1 MINTKDLEKLVS
13 LALSSAYVKDEKPI
27 SLMVVSDRPES
38 GKTEL
43 ANKFI
48 GNRRLAYLSDITAYA
63 LWRDFH
69 KQINAGEIRHFIIPE
84 FLAPL
89 SRGSS
94 TVASFIATLQMLVEE
109 GIMEIHTGFLEPIK
123 LESPTTIGAI
133 VCLPRNAF
141 NYNRM
146 EWEVS
151 GFLSRFMVVSY
162 KYNDAT
168 IERIFDSIMNRDYL
182 VESRIKLDFPSGQA
196 DIAIPKGIAQKARA
210 LSYKA
215 SEKARKDGKLY
226 GFRDLKNILCLMTA
240 NVVLE
245 NMQNGGNRT
254 EVNQSDYKVVEHLS
268 YLLNEDFNELKG
280 ELDL

>member
-1 MINTKDLEKLVS
+1 MINTRDLEKVVS
-13 LALSSAYVKDEKPI
+13 LALASAYVKDERPI
-27 SLMVVSDRPES
+27 SLMIVSDRPES

-48 GNRRLAYLSDITAYA
+48 GNKRLAYLSDITAYA

-69 KQINAGEIRHFIIPE
+69 KQIEAGDIKHFVIPE

-94 TVASFIATLQMLVEE
+94 TVASFIATLQMLIEE

-123 LESPTTIGAI
+123 LSSPTTIGAI

-141 NYNRM
+141 HFNRM

-151 GFLSRFMVVSY
+151 GFLSRFMVVTY

-168 IERIFDSIMNRDYL
+168 IEKIFDSIMHRDYL
-182 VESRIKLDFPSGQA
+182 TESRINLNFPNKPANIS
-196 DIAIPKGIAQKARA
+196 IPPAIAQKARA
-210 LSYKA
+210 LSYRA

-226 GFRDLKNILCLMTA
+226 GFRDLKNILCLLTA

-245 NMQNGGNRT
+245 NIQNGYNRA
-254 EVNQSDYKVVEHLS
+254 EVNLDDYQLVEHLS
-268 YLLNEDFNELKG
+268 YLLNEDFNALKG
-280 ELDL
+280 EEQ

>member
-1 MINTKDLEKLVS
+1 MIDTKDLEKIIA
-13 LALSSAYVKDEKPI
+13 LALTSAYVKDGKPV
-27 SLMVVSDRPES
+27 SLMMVSDRPES

-43 ANKFI
+43 ANKFY
-48 GNRRLAYLSDITAYA
+48 GNKRLAYLSDVTAYA

-69 KQINAGEIRHFIIPE
+69 KQIEAGEIKHLVIPE

-94 TVASFIATLQMLVEE
+94 TVASFIATLQILIEE
-109 GIMEIHTGFLEPIK
+109 GIMEIHTGFLDPIK
-123 LESPTTIGAI
+123 LTSPTTVGAI

-141 NYNRM
+141 GYNRM

-151 GFLSRFMVVSY
+151 GFLSRFIVVSY

-182 VESRIKLDFPSGQA
+182 TESRIKLDFPDQRA
-196 DIAIPKGIAQKARA
+196 DISIPPGIAQKARA

-226 GFRDLKNILCLMTA
+226 GFRDLKNILCLLTA

-245 NMQNGGNRT
+245 NMQNGGNRL
-254 EVNQSDYKVVEHLS
+254 EVNLDDYRVVEHLS
-268 YLLNEDFNELKG
+268 YLLNEDFNELRG
-280 ELDL
+280 DGV